1 MSRRTIIVVAIIGV
15 LLACVVCLVPV
26 AIWYSAPAVR
36 TAILGAPPTPRPSA
50 TTAPTAA
57 PQATPSRPPTSATAT
72 PRAMPTTAPTAGAT
86 SAPASPPPTVP
97 PPAASPG
104 SGAGQANAPS
114 GSATPEPDIV
124 QRLQAEPPSRD
135 LYQLTEQLKK
145 VPGPIPRTLNRAP
158 ETYKVGDRKT
168 FWVGEQSKNRYY
180 ETVATLRY
188 STDVVYMWVEDGV
201 NISDDAIHRSADI
214 FTQKIYPTVR
224 QLFGE
229 EPSPGIDGD
238 KHLHVLNGKIPDVGG
253 YFSSADTYPTAINPY
268 SNQAEMFYVNVDS
281 YPVGTAGYEGTIAHE
296 FQHMVHHNYDPSE
309 TSWINEGL
317 SELAARLTGYG
328 GFRFAR
334 AFTAQPNIQLT
345 TWPDYEQS
353 GPHYGAGYLFASY
366 TYDRFGEK
374 FIHDL
379 VAEKAHGVQGYENV
393 LKKDQP
399 GLTFEDVFKDWVIAN
414 YLDDTKAG
422 NGRYGYPDIDL
433 RTNELRIKPQATLTD
448 KGQSR
453 EGESSQ
459 YGAEYI
465 RLTGCAPMTLQFEGA
480 TTVQLIPTMAR
491 EGQYVMWS
499 NRGDVMTTN
508 LVREFDLT
516 KLQKATLQFSAWY
529 NIEKDYDYGYVEV
542 STDGGK
548 TWDTL
553 KTTSSTD
560 SNPIGASYGW
570 AFTGDSVQE
579 DSPQWGEETGDL
591 TPYAGKKVLVRFQ
604 MITDDAVSHN
614 NFALDNVRIP
624 ELNYREG
631 FEAGDGGW
639 KSEGWVRTNMA
650 LPQRYLLQLIEVRQD
665 GPQVRQIPVGS
676 DGKARVEVA
685 GLGRDYNE
693 AVLVVSG
700 AAPVTTQKSKYSVR
714 VE

>member
-1 MSRRTIIVVAIIGV
+1 MSRRTIVIVAIIGV
-15 LLACVVCLVPV
+15 VLACAICLIPV
-26 AIWYSAPAVR
+26 AVWYAAPAVR
-36 TAILGAPPTPRPSA
+36 TAILGAPATPRPSA
-50 TTAPTAA
+50 TTVPTAA
-57 PQATPSRPPTSATAT
+57 PPATPTQAAATQAPISATAT
-72 PRAMPTTAPTAGAT
+72 PPRAVTTAPTAGAT
-86 SAPASPPPTVP
+86 SAPASPPAT
-97 PPAASPG
+97 PAATAPAG
-104 SGAGQANAPS
+104 SGTSQANAPA
-114 GSATPEPDIV
+114 GLATPEPDIV

-224 QLFGE
+224 RIFGE

-238 KHLHVLNGKIPDVGG
+238 KHLHILNGKIPDVGG

-268 SNQAEMFYVNVDS
+268 SNRAEMFYVNVDS

-328 GFRFAR
+328 GSRFAQG
-334 AFTAQPNIQLT
+334 FTAQPNIQLT

-393 LKKDQP
+393 LKKDAP
-399 GLTFEDVFKDWVIAN
+399 SLTFEDVFKDWVIAN
-414 YLDDTKAG
+414 YLDDTKANG
-422 NGRYGYPDIDL
+422 GRYGYPDIDI
-433 RTNELRIKPQATLTD
+433 RIKTKLALES
-448 KGQSR
+448 KGQAH
-453 EGESSQ
+453 EGDISQ

-465 RLTGCAPMTLQFEGA
+465 RLTGGSPMTLQFQAA
-480 TTVQLIPTMAR
+480 TTVPLIPTAAR
-491 EGQYVMWS
+491 EGQYLMWS

-516 KLQKATLQFSAWY
+516 RLQKATLQFSAWY
-529 NIEKDYDYGYVEV
+529 DIEKDYDYGYVEV

-560 SNPIGASYGW
+560 SNPVGASYGW
-570 AFTGDSVQE
+570 AFTGDSVQQ
-579 DSPQWGEETGDL
+579 DYPQWSEETGDL

-624 ELNYREG
+624 ELNYQEG
-631 FEAGDGGW
+631 FERGDGGW
-639 KSEGWVRTNMA
+639 KSEGWVRTNTL
-650 LPQRYLLQLIEVRQD
+650 LPQRYLLQLIEVRPD
-665 GPQVRQIPVGS
+665 GPQVRQIPVGP

-685 GLGRDYNE
+685 GLGRDYSE

>member
-1 MSRRTIIVVAIIGV
+1 MSRPTIVIVAVIGV

-26 AIWYSAPAVR
+26 AVWYGFPAVR
-36 TAILGAPPTPRPSA
+36 TAILGAPTPRPSA
-50 TTAPTAA
+50 TTAPTVA
-57 PQATPSRPPTSATAT
+57 PPTPPTRAPATQSPASATAT
-72 PRAMPTTAPTAGAT
+72 PRAIPTTAPTANAT
-86 SAPASPPPTVP
+86 SAPVSPPSAVPTAVP
-97 PPAASPG
+97 SGSPT
-104 SGAGQANAPS
+104 GQAARPA

-145 VPGPIPRTLNRAP
+145 VPGPIPRTLNRVP
-158 ETYKVGDRKT
+158 EPYKIGDRKT

-201 NISDDAIHRSADI
+201 TISDDAIRRSADI

-224 QLFGE
+224 RIFGE
-229 EPSPGIDGD
+229 EPSPGIDAD
-238 KHLHVLNGKIPDVGG
+238 RHLHILNGKIPDVGG

-328 GFRFAR
+328 GSRFAQG
-334 AFTAQPNIQLT
+334 FTAQPNIQLT

-393 LKKDQP
+393 LKKDSP

-414 YLDDTKAG
+414 YLDDSKTDT
-422 NGRYGYPDIDL
+422 GRYGYPDIDIRI
-433 RTNELRIKPQATLTD
+433 RTKLALES
-448 KGQSR
+448 KGQSH
-453 EGESSQ
+453 EGDISQ
-459 YGAEYI
+459 YGTEYI
-465 RLTGCAPMTLQFEGA
+465 RLTGGSPMTLQFEGA
-480 TTVQLIPTMAR
+480 TTVQLIPTAAR
-491 EGQYVMWS
+491 EGQYFMWS
-499 NRGDVMTTN
+499 NRGDVMTTS
-508 LVREFDLT
+508 LTREFDLT
-516 KLQKATLQFSAWY
+516 RLQKATLQFSTWY
-529 NIEKDYDYGYVEV
+529 NIEKDYDYAYVEV

-553 KTTSSTD
+553 KTTTSTD
-560 SNPIGASYGW
+560 SNPVGASYGW

-579 DSPQWGEETGDL
+579 DTPQWSEETGDL

-614 NFALDNVRIP
+614 NLALDNVRIP
-624 ELNYREG
+624 ELNYQEG
-631 FEAGDGGW
+631 FERGDGGW
-639 KSEGWVRTNMA
+639 KSEGWVRTNTL

-665 GPQVRQIPVGS
+665 GPRVRQIPVGP

-685 GLGRDYNE
+685 GLGRDYSE

-700 AAPVTTQKSKYSVR
+700 AASVTTQKSKYSVR